1 MKFFDAALKL
11 EFELYDENNLSFLQD
26 FNQSKNVALN
36 KWKKLAA
43 KVDFSEGEEL
53 LFHLLLSLKDDVMK
67 LEDTILQKNST
78 LILKEKNTINAV
90 AFEGIRLKD
99 ECLQEGALY
108 YAHTEINRQMI
119 SFFFKALSLN
129 EASITQMKK
138 EDKILYDN
146 FVVDIQRQLINKR
159 KDER

>member
-11 EFELYDENNLSFLQD
+11 EFELYDEGNLTFLQD
-26 FNQSKNVALN
+26 YHQSKNVALN

-43 KVDFSEGEEL
+43 KVNFSEGEEL

-67 LEDTILQKNST
+67 LEDVILQKNSS
-78 LILKEKNTINAV
+78 LVLKEKSTVNAV
-90 AFEGIRLKD
+90 AFEGIRLEDK
-99 ECLQEGALY
+99 CLQEGALY
-108 YAHTEINRQMI
+108 YARTEINRQMI
-119 SFFFKALSLN
+119 NFFFKALSAD

-138 EDKILYDN
+138 EDKTLYDT

-159 KDER
+159 KDKQ